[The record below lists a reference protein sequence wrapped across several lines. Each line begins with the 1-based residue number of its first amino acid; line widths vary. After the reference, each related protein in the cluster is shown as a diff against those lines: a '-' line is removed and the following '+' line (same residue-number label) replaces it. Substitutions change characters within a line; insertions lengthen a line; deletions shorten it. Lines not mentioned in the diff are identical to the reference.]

1 MSEPTTRATTS
12 STNGPAASAAPASQ
26 QSALA
31 EPKLHA
37 HAAAADACADA
48 VGQHAVSH
56 TMPETP
62 TFDVMGGAARH
73 EIKIHEH
80 GFVALVDVMP
90 RLVPIGQTA
99 DSAIVQAARV
109 SYGAGTKMVNE
120 DKGLIRYLLR
130 HRHTTPFEMVEFKF
144 HVCMPIFIARQW
156 IRHRTANVNEYS
168 ARYSIIRDRFYTPS
182 LEQVRKQ
189 SKSNRQGGEE
199 LFNLGDAEDV
209 KTAQDFV
216 DYLSRV
222 EQFYKEYLS
231 LAERGVSRELARIGL
246 PVNMYT
252 EWYWKIDLHNLL
264 RFLALRMDGH
274 AQLEIRQFATAMH
287 DLVKPIVPITMQAW
301 RDYEFEALHLTRL
314 EIDALR
320 AISRGERG
328 DIATE
333 NKREKAEWVEKAARL
348 GFSVE

>member
-1 MSEPTTRATTS
+1 MSHTT
-12 STNGPAASAAPASQ
+12 TNTPASPT
-26 QSALA
+26 STGN
-31 EPKLHA
+31 
-37 HAAAADACADA
+37 ACEG
-48 VGQHAVSH
+48 VPPNPIRH

-62 TFDVMGGAARH
+62 TFDVMAGAARS

-90 RLVPIGQTA
+90 RLIPVGQTA

-168 ARYSIIRDRFYTPS
+168 ARYSIIRDRFYTPT

-199 LFNLGDAEDV
+199 LFDLGDAEDV
-209 KTAQDFV
+209 KTASDFV
-216 DYLSRV
+216 NYLTRV
-222 EQFYKEYLS
+222 EAFYKEYLS

-274 AQLEIRQFATAMH
+274 AQLEIREFAGAMH
-287 DLVKPIVPITMQAW
+287 DLVKPIVPITMEAW
-301 RDYEFEALHLTRL
+301 RDYEFESLHLSRL
-314 EIDALR
+314 EIDALK
-320 AISRGERG
+320 AIARGERG
-328 DIATE
+328 ELPTE
-333 NKREKAEWVEKAARL
+333 NKREKAEWTEKAARL
-348 GFSVE
+348 GFKVEG